1 MIKISQQFQ
10 DSKLIIPYI
19 MVGDGGLE
27 QSFSLLELYIQL
39 GCKVIEIGV
48 PFSDPAADGETIQL
62 AAIRA
67 LKENITL
74 SDCLSFIKISKEK
87 HPDISLILM
96 TYLNPIIH
104 YGIDAFF
111 NDSLA
116 DGIIVPDMPFEEYDT
131 LYQQAKISNTAI
143 IPLITVDTDF
153 SRMKDILDK
162 AAGFVYVIT
171 LKGITGTQDAGIK
184 QSQDTVKKLRSLTN
198 LPLVAGFGIK
208 TSQQVHS
215 FQTKFDGVVI
225 ASQLIKHIQNEEYGE
240 LKKLLNTKKTV
251 I

>member
-1 MIKISQQFQ
+1 MINISQQFEE
-10 DSKLIIPYI
+10 SKLIIPYI

-27 QSFSLLELYIQL
+27 QSCALLELYVQS

-67 LKENITL
+67 LKKNITL
-74 SDCLSFIKISKEK
+74 TDCLTFIQSGKEK
-87 HPDISLILM
+87 YPDISFILM
-96 TYLNPIIH
+96 TYINPIIH
-104 YGIDAFF
+104 YGINDFF

-116 DGIIVPDMPFEEYDT
+116 DGIIVPDMPLEEYDI
-131 LYQQAKISNTAI
+131 LYQQAKSSNTAI
-143 IPLITVDTDF
+143 VPLIAIDTDF
-153 SRMKDILDK
+153 SRMKNILEKSD
-162 AAGFVYVIT
+162 GFVYVIT
-171 LKGITGTQDAGIK
+171 LKGITGTQDATIT
-184 QSQDTVKKLRSLTN
+184 QSEDAVKKLRYLTN

-208 TSQQVHS
+208 TSQQINTFHN
-215 FQTKFDGVVI
+215 TFDGVVI

-240 LKKLLNTKKTV
+240 LERLLNTKKTV